1 MFTITSKREVE
12 AIEPSMG
19 LPSLDTSSL
28 NFDLEN
34 WLLYIRKVL
43 ENALMSKYVFLNRD
57 VGAEIG
63 VF

>member
-1 MFTITSKREVE
+1 
-12 AIEPSMG
+12 MG
-19 LPSLDTSSL
+19 LPSLDTSRL

-34 WLLYIRKVL
+34 WLLDIPKVL